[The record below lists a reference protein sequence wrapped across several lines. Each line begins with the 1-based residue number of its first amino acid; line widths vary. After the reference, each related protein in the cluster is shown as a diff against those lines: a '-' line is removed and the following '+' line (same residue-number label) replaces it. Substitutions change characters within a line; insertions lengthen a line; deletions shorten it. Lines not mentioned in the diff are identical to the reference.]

1 VAEGLGGNPA
11 SPGTAVGVV
20 ARLTPP
26 PVLPEQWPASSG
38 AETEVAAAVAALS
51 GVVAEL
57 ERLAQGAIGEAKDI
71 METQVMMA
79 GDPSLV
85 DGIREAADKGR
96 PAAWAV
102 RDAFAKFLTALADA
116 GGYLAE
122 RVTDLADI
130 RDRAIASILGQAPPG
145 VPNSDEPFVLVGV
158 DLAPADTVT
167 LDPAKVIAIVTE
179 KGGPTSHTAIVA
191 RALGIPAVVGC
202 AGAAGLT
209 DGRRIAVDGTKG
221 EITVDPD
228 DETVSRI
235 ERETAALASKLALHS
250 GPGATADGHPV
261 KLLVNVGGAAGIEGS
276 AAADAEG
283 VGLFRTEFLFL
294 DRTEAP
300 SVQEQRE
307 AYGKVFAAFGSRPVV
322 IRTLDAGADKPV
334 PFANDDDEP
343 NPALGVRGNRL
354 GRRTPELLK
363 SQLEAISLATKDT
376 GADVR
381 VMAPMIATAAE
392 AAEFAGHARAEGIAN
407 VGVMIEIPA
416 AALRADAILAEV
428 DFVSIGTNDLSQYT
442 FAADRML
449 GELSELLDP
458 WQPALL
464 DLVAATAEAGLR
476 AGKPVGIC
484 GEAASDPLLAPVFA
498 GLGITSLSMSAPA
511 VAAVRLSL
519 KEKTFEQCQELAG
532 RVRGAQ
538 DASAAR
544 EIAREGQ
551 EDHA

>member
-1 VAEGLGGNPA
+1 VADPLGGSPA

-20 ARLTPP
+20 ARLTPAP
-26 PVLPEQWPASSG
+26 SLPEQWPEPAD
-38 AETEVAAAVAALS
+38 AEAEIAAATGALAA
-51 GVVAEL
+51 VVAEL
-57 ERLAQGAIGEAKDI
+57 SRRAESVTGEARDI
-71 METQVMMA
+71 MDTQIMMA
-79 GDPSLV
+79 GDPTLES
-85 DGIREAADKGR
+85 GIRESVGNGR

-102 RDAFAKFLTALADA
+102 HDAFSTHLTALAAA

-122 RVTDLADI
+122 RVTDLADL
-130 RDRAIASILGQAPPG
+130 RDRAIAGILGQAPPG
-145 VPNSDEPFVLVGV
+145 IPDSAEPFVLVGV

-167 LDPAKVIAIVTE
+167 LDPAKVVAIVTE

-202 AGAAGLT
+202 AGAAGLD
-209 DGRRIAVDGTKG
+209 DGVRVVVDGDRG

-228 DETVSRI
+228 EETVSRI
-235 ERETAALASKLALHS
+235 ARDTAELAALLAEHS
-250 GPGATADGHPV
+250 GPGETSDGHPV
-261 KLLVNVGGAAGIEGS
+261 KLLLNVGGAGGIES
-276 AAADAEG
+276 AGAADAEG

-307 AYGKVFAAFGSRPVV
+307 AYGKVFAAFGTRPVV
-322 IRTLDAGADKPV
+322 VRTLDAGADKPV

-343 NPALGVRGNRL
+343 NPALGVRGYRL
-354 GRRTPELLK
+354 AGRNPDLVRA
-363 SQLEAISLATKDT
+363 QLEAISLAAADH

-381 VMAPMIATAAE
+381 VMAPMIATPAE
-392 AAEFAGHARAEGIAN
+392 AAEFAGHARAFGIAQ

-416 AALRADAILAEV
+416 AAIRAGQILAEV

-449 GELSELLDP
+449 GELSSLLDP

-464 DLVAATAEAGLR
+464 DLVAAVADAARL
-476 AGKPVGIC
+476 AGKPAGIC

-498 GLGITSLSMSAPA
+498 GFGITSLSMSAPA
-511 VAAVRLSL
+511 VPAVRASL
-519 KEKTFEQCQELAG
+519 RQRTIEDCRKLAAD
-532 RVRGAQ
+532 VRGAA
-538 DASAAR
+538 DAAAAR
-544 EIAREGQ
+544 TIARELF
-551 EDHA
+551 